1 VTSSLEKDAAV
12 GAHQPLPTG
21 VDPTIPNVARM
32 YDYALGGKDNFAVDR
47 EIMEQLFAVVPYGPR
62 PALENRAFL
71 GRAVRFLANAGIR
84 QFLDIGSG
92 LPTVGNV
99 HEVAHSIAPDARVV
113 YVDYDPVAV
122 AHSWALL
129 SRTDKATAI
138 QADMRRPDDIL
149 THPEVT
155 SLIDFNEPVAVLLLA
170 MLHLLPDDQDPAGIV
185 ARFRA
190 AMAPGSYL
198 VLSHITSHEQPPE
211 VVANLRKVFEQARE
225 PMVPR
230 SREEILGFLEG
241 LELVDPG
248 LVKVPDWRP
257 DQAGP
262 PRQPATG
269 LVLGA
274 VGFKR

>member
-1 VTSSLEKDAAV
+1 V
-12 GAHQPLPTG
+12 GEHAPLPTD

-47 EIMEQLFAVVPYGPR
+47 ELMEQLFAVVPYGPR

-99 HEVAHSIAPDARVV
+99 HEVAHAIAPDARIV
-113 YVDYDPVAV
+113 YVDYDPVAI
-122 AHSWALL
+122 AHSKALL
-129 SRTDKATAI
+129 SGTDKATAI

-149 THPEVT
+149 TNPGVT
-155 SLIDFNEPVAVLLLA
+155 SLIDFSKPVAVLLVA
-170 MLHLLPDDQDPAGIV
+170 MLHLLPNDQDPAVVV
-185 ARFRA
+185 ARFRE

-211 VVANLRKVFEQARE
+211 VVTNLRKVFEQARE

-230 SREEILGFLEG
+230 SREEILTFLEG
-241 LELVDPG
+241 FELVDPG

-257 DQAGP
+257 DESGP
-262 PRQPATG
+262 RSKPSTG

-274 VGFKR
+274 VGLKR

>member
-1 VTSSLEKDAAV
+1 MSSLEKDRAV
-12 GAHQPLPTG
+12 GEHQPLPTG

-47 EIMEQLFAVVPYGPR
+47 ELMEQLFAVVPYGPR

-71 GRAVRFLANAGIR
+71 GRAVRFLADAGIR

-99 HEVAHSIAPDARVV
+99 HQVAHAIAPDARIV

-129 SRTDKATAI
+129 AGTDKATAI

-149 THPEVT
+149 TNPGVT
-155 SLIDFNEPVAVLLLA
+155 SLIDLTQPVAVLLVA
-170 MLHLLPDDQDPAGIV
+170 MLHLLPDDQDPAAIV
-185 ARFRA
+185 RRFRE

-211 VVANLRKVFEQARE
+211 VVTNLRKVFEQARE

-230 SREEILGFLEG
+230 SREQILSFLEG
-241 LELVDPG
+241 FELVDPG
-248 LVKVPDWRP
+248 LVKAPDWRP
-257 DQAGP
+257 DQPGP

-274 VGFKR
+274 VGLKR